1 MGGTNPRTG
10 QTALRYDERLNMLQK
25 LKNSWKS
32 RTVWAGTILL
42 VLSAIQTNMIDL
54 TAVMDPKT
62 YGLVTF
68 VLSMVIIALRF
79 VTSKPLD
86 EK

>member
-1 MGGTNPRTG
+1 
-10 QTALRYDERLNMLQK
+10 MLQK
-25 LKNSWKS
+25 LKNAWKS
-32 RTVWAGTILL
+32 RTVWTGTILL

-54 TAVMDPKT
+54 AAVMDPKI

-68 VLSMVIIALRF
+68 VLSVVIIALRF
-79 VTSKPLD
+79 VTNKPLD